1 MKTEKEIITNQY
13 VGFDLEK
20 TLYVSWDILEF
31 FLIKL
36 SIKNKVN
43 KIAQKKKEIE
53 DVLEN

>member
-43 KIAQKKKEIE
+43 KIA
-53 DVLEN
+53 